1 MIEESGV
8 RRNFATL
15 LAGDLVNRLLRFVAT
30 IALARALTLQGFGL
44 VNTAVAVSGVVVVLT
59 TFGLSEVGARDIAVV
74 PARARPL
81 VRRVAAVR
89 SAAAALVL
97 LASLGT
103 ALLLAPGYAGLTLAA
118 GVMALGMS
126 ASGEWALR
134 GLERMRRLAVAWIA
148 GGATV
153 AAGSVGLALAG
164 GGPVLAVWVW
174 ALGELVVAF
183 LTWRAVRRTAPSEE
197 SVEGP
202 LALIRR
208 AWPVG
213 AAGVIVY
220 GYTANI
226 DTVILAVARSP
237 SEAGLYSAPYRMFLV
252 TIIVPAFAAY
262 SVLPAL
268 SRASATGQ
276 TSLARDLLVRVL
288 GVLFCYGLL
297 IVGLVLVFGADLL
310 ELLFGPSF
318 GSMGDTFALLSLAVA
333 WYAVGYPAGYSL
345 IAAGENRRFL
355 MGAATAGG
363 LNVALNLVLIPR
375 HGPIGA
381 AVATAVSF
389 AAASVVWLYLR
400 GLLAGKGWWL
410 PVALAGVSTGV
421 AVAAAEAA
429 LQSAGVVAL
438 VLAGVGAAWTVA
450 SRSR

>member
-1 MIEESGV
+1 MESLANRLLNATGTGVEIEVMARSGARRASGNVETEADPGRRGLHRVIEESGV

-59 TFGLSEVGARDIAVV
+59 TFGLSKVGARDIAVV

-81 VRRVAAVR
+81 MRRVAAVR

-202 LALIRR
+202 RALIRR

-213 AAGVIVY
+213 AAGVI
-220 GYTANI
+220 
-226 DTVILAVARSP
+226 
-237 SEAGLYSAPYRMFLV
+237 
-252 TIIVPAFAAY
+252 
-262 SVLPAL
+262 
-268 SRASATGQ
+268 ATGIPP
-276 TSLARDLLVRVL
+276 TSTQ
-288 GVLFCYGLL
+288 
-297 IVGLVLVFGADLL
+297 
-310 ELLFGPSF
+310 S
-318 GSMGDTFALLSLAVA
+318 
-333 WYAVGYPAGYSL
+333 YS
-345 IAAGENRRFL
+345 R
-355 MGAATAGG
+355 
-363 LNVALNLVLIPR
+363 
-375 HGPIGA
+375 
-381 AVATAVSF
+381 
-389 AAASVVWLYLR
+389 
-400 GLLAGKGWWL
+400 
-410 PVALAGVSTGV
+410 
-421 AVAAAEAA
+421 
-429 LQSAGVVAL
+429 
-438 VLAGVGAAWTVA
+438 
-450 SRSR
+450 